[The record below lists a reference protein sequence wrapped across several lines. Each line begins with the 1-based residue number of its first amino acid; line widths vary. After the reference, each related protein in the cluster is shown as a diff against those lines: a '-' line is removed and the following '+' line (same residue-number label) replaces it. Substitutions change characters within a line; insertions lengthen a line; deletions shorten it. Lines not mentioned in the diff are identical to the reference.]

1 MADRG
6 RSVEDEGAE
15 DVSTGLVNYRD
26 IAGGV
31 LKKAE
36 AGRDIH
42 VQVSKDGWTECFQ
55 ADDVKSRGS
64 SKGKT
69 KEMRAMKVGLFVHGS
84 SASFDDL
91 TITCELSDEYLD
103 LENLRAEVDATP
115 VTKQP
120 AR

>member
-1 MADRG
+1 M
-6 RSVEDEGAE
+6 
-15 DVSTGLVNYRD
+15 
-26 IAGGV
+26 
-31 LKKAE
+31 
-36 AGRDIH
+36 
-42 VQVSKDGWTECFQ
+42 
-55 ADDVKSRGS
+55 KSRGS